1 MRRSIFSLISC
12 LLVTILYA
20 NPVTLEQARQTAADF
35 LASQSK
41 GGRRAPAQIVSQQ
54 TVLNAVDAS
63 GNPYLYAFNTGGNA
77 GYVIVSGDDRF
88 REVLGYS
95 ASGNLDNDNM
105 PAHIKAWLQGYV
117 DEMKYYESIGYQPS
131 ASTSNTTHRAV
142 KAPIIPLLTT
152 AWDQGDPYNNMC
164 PVYVDGKLSVTGCV
178 ATAMA
183 QVVCYTARHSS
194 KELTT
199 LKKDIPGYT
208 ISTKSGNMQVKG
220 ISADTVSF
228 DWTNMRDTYYWYESY
243 SIDQAYAVAKLMACC
258 GKSVQM
264 DYSSSESGAYTPDV
278 AKALVDYFD
287 FDTTTKSIVRDD
299 YSYAQWIDLMY
310 AELAAGRPVQY
321 GGQSS
326 GGGHSFVIDGYDGDE
341 LFHVNWGWSGEPDS
355 YYALSVLNPHST
367 SGIGASSS
375 NDGFSFDQKAIIGIQ
390 YGTNQTAE
398 EEPIMVTTSN
408 FRVNGQQVI
417 FSAFNNTGATHSF
430 SIGIGFMDEEGGI
443 TPINGQISNCS
454 NLPNN
459 HGWYDFDASV
469 PTNKANAGK
478 TLKVVPI
485 SHEQGA
491 TQWYTGCNSDI
502 HYFEAVYNANGVPTL
517 TAHPI
522 ISLQVA
528 DISFSG
534 SLYMNEVQP
543 VDITV
548 TNNADEYYG
557 VLYLFAS
564 KTQTKG
570 KAVNKGGITVQKN
583 KTASLTFEWTPT
595 ATGTYYIWVATD
607 ENGNNVIGTSSVNIG
622 TNQNAPAGPFVYSE
636 LIAEN
641 ADETSWRTDEDGHL
655 IVDVYSKE
663 LNFSSVKVLNATS
676 SSQSTTQLLF
686 YLYKEVNGD
695 WQLEDGYSASN
706 ISVNGGFV
714 INFGAMPFY
723 EVGYGRYL
731 LKLETNN
738 KVYDERYIFNLTMGY
753 NTIDENGN
761 VVLVKTIN
769 SEVTVDEDVT
779 AVDLSGFDFTSI
791 TPNNNP
797 NTLYVIGNKQVP
809 ESLTGKNVVQN
820 GTATQIT
827 LTDGYAFYSPVDFM
841 AENISYTRTEKSYY
855 DKTNKTGW
863 TTLVLPF
870 AATGI
875 KTFVGDKKYDLEWFH
890 NASDTNKNLWLMEFS
905 DEVNNVA
912 EFGYVT
918 NLEANKPYIMALP
931 GDSYGNKWSL
941 EGLPIIFY
949 ATNADIK
956 GNAKAATT
964 GTNYK
969 FKGTTVFTGEQ
980 TNIYK
985 LNEDG
990 NKFVKGTGTASVA
1003 PFRAYFEP
1011 TTTAALATSLAIGF
1025 VGGGNATAIQTIDDS
1040 IPSGINGAAEWFTL
1054 DGRRLN
1060 EKPTAKGI
1068 YILNGKKVVVK

>member
-1 MRRSIFSLISC
+1 MRRSVFSLISC
-12 LLVTILYA
+12 LLVTMLYA

-88 REVLGYS
+88 REVLAYS

-164 PVYVDGKLSVTGCV
+164 PVYFDGKLSVTGCV

-194 KELTT
+194 KTLTT

-208 ISTKSGNMQVKG
+208 ISKNSKNLKVEG

-228 DWTNMRDTYYWYESY
+228 DWTNMRDTYSWTDNY
-243 SIDQAYAVAKLMACC
+243 STDEAYAVAKLMACC

-299 YSYAQWIDLMY
+299 YSYVQWIDLMY

-375 NDGFSFDQKAIIGIQ
+375 NDGFSFGQKAIIGIQ
-390 YGTNQTAE
+390 YGTDQTTE
-398 EEPIMVTTSN
+398 ETPIMVTTSN

-417 FSAFNNTGATHSF
+417 FSAFNDTGATRNF
-430 SIGIGFMDEEGGI
+430 YIGIGFMDEEGGI

-454 NLPNN
+454 NLQNN
-459 HGWYDFDASV
+459 HGWYDFDATV
-469 PTNKANAGK
+469 PTNTANAGK

-485 SHEQGA
+485 SQEQGT

-522 ISLQVA
+522 INLQVT

-534 SLYMNEVQP
+534 SKYKNEVQP
-543 VDITV
+543 VDVTV

-570 KAVNKGGITVQKN
+570 KAVNNGGITVQKN

-595 ATGTYYIWVATD
+595 TTGNYNIWVATD

-641 ADETSWRTDEDGHL
+641 ADETSWRTDEEGHL

-676 SSQSTTQLLF
+676 SNQSAKLHF
-686 YLYKEVNGD
+686 CLYEDYNGN
-695 WQLEDGYSASN
+695 WQQISGYSSTST
-706 ISVNGGFV
+706 ISVDGGV
-714 INFGAMPFY
+714 EINFGGMPFD

-731 LKLETNN
+731 LKLETDN
-738 KVYDERYIFNLTMGY
+738 KVCDARYIFNLTMGY
-753 NTIDENGN
+753 NTFDENGN
-761 VVLVKTIN
+761 VVLVKTTS
-769 SEVTVDEDVT
+769 SEVTVAEDVT

-797 NTLYVIGNKQVP
+797 NTLYILGNKEVP
-809 ESLTGKNVVQN
+809 EELTGKNVVQN
-820 GTATQIT
+820 GVATQIT
-827 LTDGYAFYSPVDFM
+827 LTDGYAFCSPIDFE
-841 AENISYTRTEKSYY
+841 AENISYTRTETSYY
-855 DKTNKTGW
+855 HKDNKTGW

-890 NASDTNKNLWLMEFS
+890 NASDTNKNLWLMEFT

-912 EFGYVT
+912 KFGYVT

-949 ATNADIK
+949 ATNAPIK

-985 LNEDG
+985 LNGDG
-990 NKFVKGTGTASVA
+990 NKFVKGTDTAPVA